1 MSCSSGRPDTGARSG
16 VVEVREKVRP
26 VKRTVTSHLDLGLSA
41 PARLVFA
48 VAAAQGSPFES
59 QSFELS
65 VDGSPVAPRELVD
78 ITGNRMHVLEAQGG
92 RVVMDYAATVV
103 GESAPPPVDDFD
115 LITYLRP
122 SRYCESDS
130 LAPTAAA
137 EFGGL
142 EGRELLAAVTDWVSR
157 MLTYVPGSS
166 LPTDG
171 AVRTFLARQGVCRD
185 YAHLCIALLR
195 SRNVPARLAAVFAP
209 GLSPMEY
216 HAVCE
221 AYLPADGERT
231 AGWYVVDATRLAPR
245 RSLLRVAT
253 GRDAADTAFLTNY
266 GGAVSLDGLE
276 VSAVVDDF
284 ATDDGSE
291 LLQLR

>member
-1 MSCSSGRPDTGARSG
+1 MICQCVAPRHT
-16 VVEVREKVRP
+16 VC
-26 VKRTVTSHLDLGLSA
+26 VKRSVTSHLDLGLSA

-48 VAAAQGSPFES
+48 IAAAQGSPFES
-59 QSFELS
+59 ESLALS
-65 VDGSPVAPRELVD
+65 VDGNPVVARELVD
-78 ITGNRMHVLEAQGG
+78 ITGNRMHVLDAIGS
-92 RVVMDYAATVV
+92 RVVMDYAAVV
-103 GESAPPPVDDFD
+103 QGEAAPPPVDDFD

-137 EFGGL
+137 QFSGL
-142 EGRELLAAVTDWVSR
+142 HGAELLDAVASWVSDV
-157 MLTYVPGSS
+157 LTYVPGSS

-171 AVRTFLARQGVCRD
+171 AVRTFLGRQGVCRD

-195 SRNVPARLAAVFAP
+195 ALNVPARLAAVFAP

-221 AYLPADGERT
+221 AYLERT
-231 AGWYVVDATRLAPR
+231 PDGGPGGWYVVDATRLAPR
-245 RSLLRVAT
+245 QSLLRVAT

-266 GGAVSLDGLE
+266 GGMVTLDGLE
-276 VSAVVDDF
+276 VTAVVDDF
-284 ATDDGSE
+284 GTDDGSE
-291 LLQLR
+291 LIQLR